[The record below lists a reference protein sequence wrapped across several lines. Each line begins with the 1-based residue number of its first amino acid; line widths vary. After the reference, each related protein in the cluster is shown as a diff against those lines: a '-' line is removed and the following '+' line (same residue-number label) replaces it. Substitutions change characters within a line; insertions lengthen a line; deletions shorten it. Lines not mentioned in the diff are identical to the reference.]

1 MNCAS
6 QYAANWNIA
15 ITAYTFVLIKMNN
28 ECNWAILENN
38 VTKTHGEKT
47 AVKD

>member
-1 MNCAS
+1 MNRAG
-6 QYAANWNIA
+6 QFAANWNIA
-15 ITAYTFVLIKMNN
+15 IITYTFVLIKMNN
-28 ECNWAILENN
+28 KCNWATLENN